1 MSKLDKNL
9 RDGYFTSSQISRLCA
24 SLKSGLPSSA
34 FYTYVEETYY
44 SVMLGRSLGVEIKT
58 VPIKW
63 GQLMECVLFDMVGL
77 EYTMQHKNTIASK
90 TLQRHSGTPD
100 LEQKGVKVG
109 EIKCYYPKKFAELSL
124 CLMKKDVDLLRKSF
138 PSEYWQCISNAIL
151 TGVDTAELLCFM
163 PTKENL
169 IKVIEEVNNEDLLER
184 NGLNPADY
192 YFMSTE
198 GKLIEDIIES
208 LPYLPEAAKL
218 ESVNTFEFKVPQADK
233 EFLIDRVTLAQNE
246 LKKLLKY

>member
-1 MSKLDKNL
+1 
-9 RDGYFTSSQISRLCA
+9 
-24 SLKSGLPSSA
+24 
-34 FYTYVEETYY
+34 
-44 SVMLGRSLGVEIKT
+44 MLGRSLGVEVKT

-63 GQLMECVLFDMVGL
+63 GQLMECVLFDMVGF

-90 TLQRHSGTPD
+90 TLERHSGTPD
-100 LEQKGVKVG
+100 LLQEGVQVG

-151 TGVDTAELLCFM
+151 TGVDTAELICFM
-163 PTKENL
+163 PTKEKL
-169 IKVIEEVNNEDLLER
+169 IEVIEEVNNGDLLER

-192 YFMSTE
+192 YFISTE
-198 GKLIEDIIES
+198 EKLIEDIIES
-208 LPYLPEAAKL
+208 LPYIPEAAKL

-233 EFLIDRVTLAQNE
+233 EFLIERVTLAQIE
-246 LKKLLKY
+246 LEKLLKS